1 MADDYF
7 TKAEKIKQK
16 VRNLDWEK
24 KIKLLEK
31 DFEDKKF
38 SKEEFLDKKR
48 QVYSEVLDQMSEI
61 NQEKMKL
68 NKDHSAEP
76 IEDDYLSDEDLEI
89 FQEQLTPF
97 QYMSLTKDYLG
108 EFDSQDIVFSDDFRK
123 FENLENFVHW
133 ECVKKIEKLRIHN
146 NYFSCEFMDKNE
158 LVIKDI
164 ACLNELSKLEEL
176 VFDDEGNLGDRIK
189 VDYFS
194 SKQLS
199 NIKQLEIHGLWD
211 LSFLQNSF
219 SDNHNI
225 YETLEI
231 IKNDLKTLER
241 AVYSGSIEA
250 TTSTNEQSN
259 IELDSNSE
267 DVLTRHLLKLSEV
280 EDQFRQLT
288 NKFEEIN
295 FKLDKLSN
303 RLSKIQADN
312 QIRFQD
318 IESAITSGAITT
330 QLSSKPKT
338 DSKSEILPGSSQP
351 QDLGSI
357 SYKDTET
364 SETSQQ
370 IQSVNTT
377 ATVLTETFQAEEKI
391 LPQELSPK
399 KQYEFATSFLK
410 VGDYST
416 AERAF
421 REFVLSNSEHE
432 LAGSAQYWYA
442 ETFRIRQLY
451 TDAASAYLEGYQ
463 KYPKGNKA
471 PINLLKLGVSMV
483 QIGEKDQGCK
493 MINGVELQYPKANQ
507 SVIQKAK
514 YESKKFECIKEDS

>member
-1 MADDYF
+1 MRF
-7 TKAEKIKQK
+7 TF
-16 VRNLDWEK
+16 
-24 KIKLLEK
+24 KLLIIIL
-31 DFEDKKF
+31 F
-38 SKEEFLDKKR
+38 
-48 QVYSEVLDQMSEI
+48 
-61 NQEKMKL
+61 N
-68 NKDHSAEP
+68 
-76 IEDDYLSDEDLEI
+76 
-89 FQEQLTPF
+89 
-97 QYMSLTKDYLG
+97 
-108 EFDSQDIVFSDDFRK
+108 
-123 FENLENFVHW
+123 
-133 ECVKKIEKLRIHN
+133 
-146 NYFSCEFMDKNE
+146 
-158 LVIKDI
+158 
-164 ACLNELSKLEEL
+164 
-176 VFDDEGNLGDRIK
+176 
-189 VDYFS
+189 
-194 SKQLS
+194 
-199 NIKQLEIHGLWD
+199 

-241 AVYSGSIEA
+241 AVYSGSIEIK
-250 TTSTNEQSN
+250 TSANEESN
-259 IELDSNSE
+259 IDLDNNSE

-318 IESAITSGAITT
+318 IETVISSGESTT

-338 DSKSEILPGSSQP
+338 DMTKSEILPGSSQP

-370 IQSVNTT
+370 IQSVDTT
-377 ATVLTETFQAEEKI
+377 ATVVTETFQAEEKI
-391 LPQELSPK
+391 LPQDLSPE

-463 KYPKGNKA
+463 KYPKGEKA

-493 MINGVELQYPKANQ
+493 MINGVEKQYPKANQ

-514 YESKKFECIKEDS
+514 YESQKFECKKQNS

>member
-1 MADDYF
+1 MRF
-7 TKAEKIKQK
+7 T
-16 VRNLDWEK
+16 L
-24 KIKLLEK
+24 KLI
-31 DFEDKKF
+31 FI
-38 SKEEFLDKKR
+38 
-48 QVYSEVLDQMSEI
+48 VLF
-61 NQEKMKL
+61 N
-68 NKDHSAEP
+68 
-76 IEDDYLSDEDLEI
+76 
-89 FQEQLTPF
+89 
-97 QYMSLTKDYLG
+97 
-108 EFDSQDIVFSDDFRK
+108 
-123 FENLENFVHW
+123 
-133 ECVKKIEKLRIHN
+133 
-146 NYFSCEFMDKNE
+146 
-158 LVIKDI
+158 
-164 ACLNELSKLEEL
+164 
-176 VFDDEGNLGDRIK
+176 
-189 VDYFS
+189 
-194 SKQLS
+194 
-199 NIKQLEIHGLWD
+199 

-241 AVYSGSIEA
+241 AVYSGSIEIN
-250 TTSTNEQSN
+250 TSSNEQSN
-259 IELDSNSE
+259 IELDNNSE

-318 IESAITSGAITT
+318 IELSMSSGESTT

-338 DSKSEILPGSSQP
+338 DLTKSEILPGSSQP
-351 QDLGSI
+351 QDLGTI

-370 IQSVNTT
+370 IQSVDTT
-377 ATVLTETFQAEEKI
+377 ATVVTETFQAEEKI
-391 LPQELSPK
+391 LPQDLSPE

-463 KYPKGNKA
+463 KYPKGTKA

>member
-1 MADDYF
+1 MKF
-7 TKAEKIKQK
+7 IFKIIM
-16 VRNLDWEK
+16 L
-24 KIKLLEK
+24 KLL
-31 DFEDKKF
+31 
-38 SKEEFLDKKR
+38 FLLNL
-48 QVYSEVLDQMSEI
+48 VLI
-61 NQEKMKL
+61 
-68 NKDHSAEP
+68 
-76 IEDDYLSDEDLEI
+76 
-89 FQEQLTPF
+89 
-97 QYMSLTKDYLG
+97 
-108 EFDSQDIVFSDDFRK
+108 
-123 FENLENFVHW
+123 
-133 ECVKKIEKLRIHN
+133 
-146 NYFSCEFMDKNE
+146 
-158 LVIKDI
+158 
-164 ACLNELSKLEEL
+164 
-176 VFDDEGNLGDRIK
+176 
-189 VDYFS
+189 S
-194 SKQLS
+194 SS
-199 NIKQLEIHGLWD
+199 YA
-211 LSFLQNSF
+211 
-219 SDNHNI
+219 DNHNI
-225 YETLEI
+225 YETLENI
-231 IKNDLKTLER
+231 QNDLKTLER
-241 AVYSGSIEA
+241 AVYSGSIEVNK
-250 TTSTNEQSN
+250 SVGENLDVK
-259 IELDSNSE
+259 LDSNSE

-280 EDQFRQLT
+280 ENQFRELT

-303 RLSKIQADN
+303 RLSKVQADN

-318 IESAITSGAITT
+318 IETVISSGAITEK
-330 QLSSKPKT
+330 LSSKIKKN
-338 DSKSEILPGSSQP
+338 SNEVLPGSSQP

-370 IQSVNTT
+370 IQSIDTT
-377 ATVLTETFQAEEKI
+377 GSVVTETFQAEEKI
-391 LPQELSPK
+391 LPQDLTPK
-399 KQYEFATSFLK
+399 EQYELATSFLK

-421 REFVLSNSEHE
+421 REFVLSNGEHE

>member
-1 MADDYF
+1 MRITF
-7 TKAEKIKQK
+7 KLILI
-16 VRNLDWEK
+16 VLFNL
-24 KIKLLEK
+24 
-31 DFEDKKF
+31 
-38 SKEEFLDKKR
+38 
-48 QVYSEVLDQMSEI
+48 
-61 NQEKMKL
+61 
-68 NKDHSAEP
+68 
-76 IEDDYLSDEDLEI
+76 I
-89 FQEQLTPF
+89 FF
-97 QYMSLTKDYLG
+97 
-108 EFDSQDIVFSDDFRK
+108 
-123 FENLENFVHW
+123 
-133 ECVKKIEKLRIHN
+133 
-146 NYFSCEFMDKNE
+146 
-158 LVIKDI
+158 
-164 ACLNELSKLEEL
+164 
-176 VFDDEGNLGDRIK
+176 
-189 VDYFS
+189 
-194 SKQLS
+194 
-199 NIKQLEIHGLWD
+199 
-211 LSFLQNSF
+211 QNSF

-225 YETLEI
+225 YDTLEI

-241 AVYSGSIEA
+241 AVYSGSVEISA
-250 TTSTNEQSN
+250 TTNQQSN
-259 IELDSNSE
+259 IDLDNNSE

-318 IESAITSGAITT
+318 IESAISSGESTT
-330 QLSSKPKT
+330 QLSSKPKSDT
-338 DSKSEILPGSSQP
+338 TNSEILPGSSQP
-351 QDLGSI
+351 QDLGTI

-370 IQSVNTT
+370 IQSVDTT
-377 ATVLTETFQAEEKI
+377 ATVVTETFQAEEKI
-391 LPQELSPK
+391 LPQDLSPE

-463 KYPKGNKA
+463 KYPKGSKA
-471 PINLLKLGVSMV
+471 PINLLKLGVSML